1 MEQKQKNTKKIL
13 IPALLLIACL
23 IIFSAA
29 YMLNK
34 PSASAG
40 EKAFEVTVIDNNG
53 ESTNYSGQTDEEYLR
68 GALEELEGLSIVG
81 TDGEYGLVVEEVNGV
96 RAVYE
101 KDGAYWSFNVN
112 GTYCNYGVDSQPVND
127 GDKFEIV
134 YTPAE

>member
-1 MEQKQKNTKKIL
+1 MEQKQKNAKKIW
-13 IPALLLIACL
+13 IPALLLVACL
-23 IIFSAA
+23 AIFGIL
-29 YMLNK
+29 YVLNR
-34 PSASAG
+34 PATSAG

-53 ESTNYSGQTDEEYLR
+53 EATNYKGQTDEEYLR
-68 GALEELEGLSIVG
+68 GALEELDGLTISG
-81 TDGEYGLVVEEVNGV
+81 TEDEYGLVVETVNGV
-96 RAVYE
+96 RAIYE

>member
-23 IIFSAA
+23 IIFGAA

>member
-13 IPALLLIACL
+13 IPVLLLAACL
-23 IIFSAA
+23 IIFGAA

-53 ESTNYSGQTDEEYLR
+53 DATNYNGQTDEDYLR

-127 GDKFEIV
+127 GDKFEII